1 MPSRRRFSFPWS
13 KSLLLSKFHF
23 SMSSCHLVPFLFA
36 CLKSRSEI
44 YVCHSLW
51 HIAGHLNYRWNET
64 YASASSAVSQQGL
77 HIKGYM
83 NYHLSSKPKDIPS
96 QFSSSFLPSK
106 NPQKSITF
114 PKPFFVTKNVTN
126 PLISLKTQAIWQMIL
141 EYVSDVRYVSNMFA
155 PIVNHFGLG
164 GPGALVF
171 FLPTMGS
178 WVSKNPFPVVSK
190 WQFLWGWNG
199 WILKWM
205 NLIGNFWDY
214 PPWN

>member
-1 MPSRRRFSFPWS
+1 MKVVGSHGSVSIDAFLQFPLVCQKWMPSRRRLSFPWS

-51 HIAGHLNYRWNET
+51 HIGGHLNYSWNET

-83 NYHLSSKPKDIPS
+83 NYHLSSKSKDIPS

-106 NPQKSITF
+106 NPQKTLSQ
-114 PKPFFVTKNVTN
+114 N
-126 PLISLKTQAIWQMIL
+126 PLSQKCNKPCHWFHWKHRQFGKWSWSMS
-141 EYVSDVRYVSNMFA
+141 VMCDMFRKCS
-155 PIVNHFGLG
+155 P
-164 GPGALVF
+164 
-171 FLPTMGS
+171 
-178 WVSKNPFPVVSK
+178 
-190 WQFLWGWNG
+190 Q
-199 WILKWM
+199 
-205 NLIGNFWDY
+205 
-214 PPWN
+214 